1 MSLLDFVAK
10 LPLVVFGLV
19 GIVNKVKGADKGAKV
34 DAVLQ
39 AVPESLALTEFA
51 AGKDLLNDAEVVNF
65 LKALV
70 AAEHAAA
77 EARDALKAI
86 LIKKGSATQPK

>member
-39 AVPESLALTEFA
+39 AIPESLSLAEFA
-51 AGKDLLNDAEVVNF
+51 AGKDLLNDTEVAGF

-70 AAEHAAA
+70 DAEHAAQD
-77 EARDALKAI
+77 ARDALKAI
-86 LIKKGSATQPK
+86 LVKKGSK

>member
-19 GIVNKVKGADKGAKV
+19 GIVNKVKGADKSAKV
-34 DAVLQ
+34 DAVLL
-39 AVPESLALTEFA
+39 AVPESLSLAEFA
-51 AGKDLLNDAEVVNF
+51 VGKDLLNDSEVAAF

-70 AAEHAAA
+70 DAEHAVA
-77 EARDALKAI
+77 EAKDALKAV
-86 LIKKGSATQPK
+86 LVRKGSKS